1 LPSPATI
8 AIVAAGHAVLSL
20 DTAERQ
26 HVKLIRPLVI
36 TIGLFAVWQIIV
48 WISGAPHYILPG
60 PARVLAAWREHGD
73 VILGH
78 AGVTLAEI
86 LLGLVIGTAIGAGTA
101 LTMAHARQLRRWLL
115 PVLVISQAIP
125 VFALAPI
132 LVLWLGYGMASK
144 VAMAALIIFFPVTAA
159 FHDGLRRTEPAL
171 IDSAR
176 TLGCDGLALLLRV
189 RIPAAL
195 PAFGSGL
202 RVACAV
208 APIGAVVGEWV
219 GSSAGL
225 GYLMLHSNARMQIDV
240 MFAALLT
247 LAVLA
252 VALYALVDLAL
263 RHAMP
268 WQPGETLEVG

>member
-1 LPSPATI
+1 
-8 AIVAAGHAVLSL
+8 V
-20 DTAERQ
+20 R
-26 HVKLIRPLVI
+26 LIRPLII
-36 TIGLFAVWQIIV
+36 TLALLGAWQMVVWL
-48 WISGAPHYILPG
+48 SDAPHYILPG
-60 PARVLAAWREHGD
+60 PALVLDAWREHAEL
-73 VILGH
+73 ILNH

-86 LLGLVIGTAIGAGTA
+86 LLGLVIGTAVGAVTA
-101 LTMAHARQLRRWLL
+101 LSMAYARHVRRWLL

-144 VAMAALIIFFPVTAA
+144 VAMAAMIIFFPVTAA

-176 TLGCDGLALLLRV
+176 TLGCDGLALLFRV

-252 VALYALVDLAL
+252 VALYTLIDLLL
-263 RHAMP
+263 RRSMP
-268 WQPGETLEVG
+268 WQPGENMDDG